1 MLDLLHAA
9 VSAPNIIP
17 TALLV
22 FVLVYWLVVILGAID
37 LDFFDIDVEMEAE
50 ADVDGELSVSWLNH
64 ALAFF
69 NLGQVPFMLFMTFW
83 IVPVWVMAV
92 LGNHYLENES
102 LGFGLLLLVP
112 ILIVGLFVAKF
123 LTAPFVRLFGKLDSD
138 VAHNQSLI
146 GRPCTVTSSASASR
160 TGQARIVTNGA
171 PLLLNVRTPDG
182 LSMRRGDTALVIDY
196 EPQRNVY
203 LVEPYIH

>member
-22 FVLVYWLVVILGAID
+22 FVLVYWSVVILGAID
-37 LDFFDIDVEMEAE
+37 LDFFDIEVEMEAE

-112 ILIVGLFVAKF
+112 ILIASLFVAKF

-138 VAHNQSLI
+138 VTHNQSLI

>member
-50 ADVDGELSVSWLNH
+50 ADVDGEFSVSWLNH

-83 IVPVWVMAV
+83 ILPVWVMSV
-92 LGNHYLENES
+92 LGNHYLGNES
-102 LGFGLLLLVP
+102 LGFGLLLLIPV
-112 ILIVGLFVAKF
+112 LVVGLFIAKF

-138 VAHNQSLI
+138 VEHNKSLI
-146 GRPCTVTSSASASR
+146 GSMCTVTSAASASR

-171 PLLLNVRTPDG
+171 PLLLNVQTPDG
-182 LSMRRGDTALVIDY
+182 LNMQNGDTGMVIDY